1 MAKVKIY
8 LEKGEKIEDAEMQ
21 LRKALDL
28 HDSGDIHE
36 RQDYVDPAMQH
47 VMDTFEAMH
56 EEAYKEMMD
65 EVIRE
70 IDKEYESGY

>member
-8 LEKGEKIEDAEMQ
+8 LEKGETIEDAEMQ

-47 VMDTFEAMH
+47 IMDRLEAMH
-56 EEAYKEMMD
+56 EEMYKEMMS
-65 EVIRE
+65 EVIQE
-70 IDKEYESGY
+70 IDKEYDSGY